1 MKESSGIT
9 DDIERNEGK
18 EMGKEG
24 FRSMET
30 GDNTHPILMSHR
42 VVIQCTNG
50 LYYHLGCFLRWVIRI
65 ENSLNRTWDPV
76 DIIDNIEAMMT
87 FLQRTRGRDKFIQLA
102 VTEMSDGI
110 GIPLCA
116 SG

>member
-1 MKESSGIT
+1 MKESSGVT

-18 EMGKEG
+18 EMGEEG

-42 VVIQCTNG
+42 VVIQSTNG
-50 LYYHLGCFLRWVIRI
+50 LYYHFWCFLRWVIRI
-65 ENSLNRTWDPV
+65 ENSQNRTWDPV
-76 DIIDNIEAMMT
+76 GIIDNIEAMMT
-87 FLQRTRGRDKFIQLA
+87 FLQGTRSREKLLQLS